1 MAGSFH
7 TAFQTIEADLGKDVC
22 VETTTGCHP
31 RMSELV
37 LPLMAFIGCGD
48 GWDGCVLGDSNLRYE
63 VKSFYKYH
71 MGGSDLI
78 IPFNPQN
85 T

>member
-1 MAGSFH
+1 
-7 TAFQTIEADLGKDVC
+7 
-22 VETTTGCHP
+22 
-31 RMSELV
+31 MSELV